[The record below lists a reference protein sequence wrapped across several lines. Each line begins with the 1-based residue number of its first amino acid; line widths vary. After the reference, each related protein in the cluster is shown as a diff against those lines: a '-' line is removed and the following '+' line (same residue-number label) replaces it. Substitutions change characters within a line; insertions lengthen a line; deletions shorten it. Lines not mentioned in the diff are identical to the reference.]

1 MRIVQGLSACC
12 LVVLLAACQQGQASA
27 ERVAPEP
34 LIEPIDPQ
42 TNPIAAVKERDRQ
55 MKAHPDLSKMRSDI
69 MDMIGEARADD
80 VSQCRVVGF
89 GHKPCGGPAE
99 YITYSVKS
107 SNETVL
113 QQKIN
118 SYNKA
123 AEAENIRLG
132 RLSDCA
138 IVPKPEVSL
147 VDGKCQ
153 LSGQQKVELK

>member
-1 MRIVQGLSACC
+1 MRIVQGLTVGC
-12 LVVLLAACQQGQASA
+12 LVVLLGACQQGQASPD
-27 ERVAPEP
+27 RVAPEP

-55 MKAHPDLSKMRSDI
+55 MKANPDLPQMRAEI
-69 MDMIGEARADD
+69 MAMIGDAKADD
-80 VSQCRVVGF
+80 VSQCRVIGF

-99 YITYSVKS
+99 YIAYSAKS

-132 RLSDCA
+132 RMSDCA

-147 VDGKCQ
+147 IDGQCR
-153 LSGQQKVELK
+153 LTGQHKVELQ

>member
-1 MRIVQGLSACC
+1 MRMMQGVTACGLILL
-12 LVVLLAACQQGQASA
+12 LVACQQGQAGA

-42 TNPIAAVKERDRQ
+42 TNPLAAVRERDRQ
-55 MKAHPDLSKMRSDI
+55 MKANPDLSKMRAEI
-69 MDMIGEARADD
+69 MAMIGDAKADD

-99 YITYSVKS
+99 YIAYSVSS

-118 SYNKA
+118 SYNRA
-123 AEAENIRLG
+123 AEAENKRLG
-132 RLSDCA
+132 RMSDCA
-138 IVPKPEVSL
+138 IVPKPEVRL
-147 VDGKCQ
+147 IGGQCQ
-153 LSGQQKVELK
+153 LTGTTKVETH

>member
-1 MRIVQGLSACC
+1 MRTVQGLMVSC
-12 LVVLLAACQQGQASA
+12 LVVLLVACQQGQVHA

-42 TNPIAAVKERDRQ
+42 TNPIAAVKERGRQ
-55 MKAHPDLSKMRSDI
+55 MKADPDLSKMRAEI
-69 MDMIGEARADD
+69 MAMIGEARADD

-107 SNETVL
+107 SNEALL

-132 RLSDCA
+132 RMSDCA

-147 VDGKCQ
+147 IG
-153 LSGQQKVELK
+153 GQCKLTGSHEVETQ

>member
-1 MRIVQGLSACC
+1 MRILSRLMACC
-12 LVVLLAACQQGQASA
+12 FVVLLAACQQGQASA
-27 ERVAPEP
+27 DRVAPEP

-42 TNPIAAVKERDRQ
+42 TNPIAAVRERDRQ
-55 MKAHPDLSKMRSDI
+55 MKANPDLSQMRSEI
-69 MDMIGEARADD
+69 MAMIGDAKADD
-80 VSQCRVVGF
+80 VSQCRVIGF

-99 YITYSVKS
+99 YIAYSVKS

-132 RLSDCA
+132 RMSDCA
-138 IVPKPEVSL
+138 IVPEPQVSL
-147 VDGKCQ
+147 VDGQCKLTGTSKQ
-153 LSGQQKVELK
+153 EIM